1 MGKTLAGVGILL
13 LSFLIVGVI
22 ILDSAGAEEAC
33 NPAASIIDPSSVPEG
48 PVSGYGHDQLVN
60 AAIIAKVAAD
70 RGLPAR
76 AQLIG
81 VMTSMGE
88 SSLVN
93 VDYGDDINGV
103 TNPDGT
109 ATCSLGLFQQ
119 QWCLGWGTREQV
131 MDPVYSS
138 GAFFDRLVQVPGWE
152 DLEPTIAINRVQGN
166 SDPYHYARF
175 EAAAGE
181 VLAAIGGAKPGAGCV
196 GDGQWTSSF
205 DATAD
210 VSFTD
215 VFGMRD
221 ASLTGYAYLHS
232 GIDLAAAEG
241 TPLLAAAA
249 GTVKS
254 VSTVDDSAMG
264 LHVIITHSDGT
275 ETQYLHLY
283 QVLVQ
288 AGDAVSGG
296 QLIGE
301 VGNTGRSYGAHLHLS
316 VVVDGEFVDP
326 LPFLQARGVDYCTP
340 ATPTNSKTMNACRK

>member
-1 MGKTLAGVGILL
+1 MWKVLGGTGILL
-13 LSFLIVGVI
+13 LGFLIVGVI
-22 ILDSAGAEEAC
+22 VLDSAGTKEAC
-33 NPAASIIDPSSVPEG
+33 NPAASAIDPTSVPEG

-249 GTVKS
+249 GTVKN

-275 ETQYLHLY
+275 ETQYMHMSS
-283 QVLVQ
+283 VLVRD
-288 AGDAVSGG
+288 GDTVAGG

-316 VVVDGEFVDP
+316 ILVDGEFVDP
-326 LPFLQARGVDYCTP
+326 LPFLQARGVDYCTL
-340 ATPTNSKTMNACRK
+340 ATPQDSKTIAACR

>member
-22 ILDSAGAEEAC
+22 ILDSAGAKEAC
-33 NPAASIIDPSSVPEG
+33 SPAASTIDPSSVPEG

-70 RGLPAR
+70 RGMPAR

-81 VMTSMGE
+81 VMTAMGE

-93 VDYGDDINGV
+93 IDYGDDINGV

-109 ATCSLGLFQQ
+109 VTCSLGLFQQ

-138 GAFFDRLVQVPGWE
+138 GAFFDRLVTVTDWE
-152 DLEPTIAINRVQGN
+152 DLDPTIAINRVQGN
-166 SDPYHYARF
+166 DDPYHYARF
-175 EAAAGE
+175 ETVAGE
-181 VLAAIGGAKPGAGCV
+181 VLAAIGGAAPGAGCV

-205 DATAD
+205 DASAN
-210 VSFTD
+210 VFFTD

-254 VSTVDDSAMG
+254 VSTVDASAEG
-264 LHVIITHSDGT
+264 KNVKITHSDGT
-275 ETQYLHLY
+275 ETQYMHLSN
-283 QVLVQ
+283 VLVQ
-288 AGDAVSGG
+288 AGDTVAGG

-316 VVVDGEFVDP
+316 ILVDGEFVDP
-326 LPFLQARGVDYCTP
+326 LTFLQARGVNYCALSTP
-340 ATPTNSKTMNACRK
+340 QGSKTISLCLQ